1 MADFKVN
8 KTVTAT
14 LTYMDLIRIANAL
27 DDKATGELEKL
38 GSIMG
43 GTARL
48 QESIQEMLQAISK

>member
-1 MADFKVN
+1 MANFE

-14 LTYMDLIRIANAL
+14 FTYMDLIRLANAL
-27 DDKATGELEKL
+27 DDKASIEQKEL

-48 QESIQEMLQAISK
+48 QESIQEMIKAISNA